1 MRNLKKLRKE
11 RRLTQIAIKIE
22 TGIDQSLLS
31 KYEHGERIPSTNDLI
46 VLADFFKTNIDY
58 LLDRTDVSDPLPP
71 KKANDESEKE

>member
-11 RRLTQIAIKIE
+11 RRLTQIAVKIA
-22 TGIDQSLLS
+22 TGIDQGHLS

-71 KKANDESEKE
+71 KRVNDEPEKE